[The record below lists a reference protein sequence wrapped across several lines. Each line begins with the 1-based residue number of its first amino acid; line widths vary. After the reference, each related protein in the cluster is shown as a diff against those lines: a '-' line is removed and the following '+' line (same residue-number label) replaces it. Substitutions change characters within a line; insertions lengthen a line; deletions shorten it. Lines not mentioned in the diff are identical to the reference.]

1 MKIEIDDNSLIDE
14 IVKKVVEE
22 VKPLFTNLNQFR
34 CDELM
39 TVEEVRTYLKA
50 KRSSIYE
57 KVHTKS
63 IPFLKYGKSLRFK
76 KTHIDIWLLNPYHP
90 DLSNYN
96 LNYNG
101 RG

>member
-1 MKIEIDDNSLIDE
+1 MKIEINEDRLVSA
-14 IVKKVVEE
+14 IVERMVEE
-22 VKPLFTNLNQFR
+22 VKPLFINLQQTK
-34 CDELM
+34 CEELM
-39 TVEEVRTYLKA
+39 TVEEVGIYLKT

-96 LNYNG
+96 LKHNG

>member
-1 MKIEIDDNSLIDE
+1 MKIEINEDRLVCS
-14 IVKKVVEE
+14 IVEKVVEE
-22 VKPLFTNLNQFR
+22 VKPLFINLHQFR

-39 TVEEVRTYLKA
+39 TVEEVMTYLKA

-96 LNYNG
+96 LKHNG